1 MESLALL
8 VTILISPA
16 MFGGPLSLLLTLWRR
31 EKISSLRRILI
42 YFLSALSLFSGA
54 FLVYQNVSKG
64 GLIVGLIGISSAVFA
79 LFRVR
84 SH

>member
-1 MESLALL
+1 VESLALL

-16 MFGGPLSLLLTLWRR
+16 MFGGPLALLLTLWRR
-31 EKISSLRRILI
+31 ERISSLRRILI

-54 FLVYQNVSKG
+54 LLVYQNVSKG

>member
-16 MFGGPLSLLLTLWRR
+16 MFGGPLALFLTLWRR

-42 YFLSALSLFSGA
+42 YFLSTLSLFSGA
-54 FLVYQNVSKG
+54 LLVYQNVSKG
-64 GLIVGLIGISSAVFA
+64 GLIVGLIGISSAVCA

>member
-16 MFGGPLSLLLTLWRR
+16 MFGGPLAFLLTLWRR

-42 YFLSALSLFSGA
+42 YSLSTLSLFSGA
-54 FLVYQNVSKG
+54 LLVYQNVSKG